1 MTFFSFKRVAE
12 GYAAHRPF
20 YHPLVIA
27 KIRARLGLEGKL
39 SAALDVGCGTGLST
53 VALCEIADHV
63 VGTDSSAEM
72 IEVAR
77 GAGNA
82 GVVFHCAPA
91 EDLRFPDGSF
101 DVITVGGAINWI
113 DRERFLPEA
122 QRVLGTNGSL
132 VAYDNFIADRMS
144 DVPLYTQWFQEQ
156 YLYRYPKPPRDEA
169 PLTTHEAERHGF
181 RLDQEEYS
189 NSLSM
194 SKEQYVE
201 FMLTQSNIISAVD
214 MGSESLSAARE
225 WMNQTLA
232 PVFPEGKAALR
243 FEGYVWYLRAC

>member
-27 KIRARLGLEGKL
+27 KIRAHLGLKGRL

-63 VGTDSSAEM
+63 VGTDSSATM
-72 IEVAR
+72 IEAANGV
-77 GAGNA
+77 GHGE
-82 GVVFHCAPA
+82 VVFHCAPG
-91 EDLRFPDGSF
+91 EDLRFSDQSF
-101 DVITVGGAINWI
+101 DVITVCGAINWI

-122 QRVLGTNGSL
+122 KRVLRPNGSL
-132 VAYDNFIADRMS
+132 VIYDNFISDRMS
-144 DVPLYTQWFQEQ
+144 DVPDYTQWFQEQ
-156 YLYRYPKPPRDEA
+156 YLYRYPKPPRDET
-169 PLTTHEAERHGF
+169 PVTTLEAERHGF
-181 RLDQEEYS
+181 HLDREEYS
-189 NSLSM
+189 NALSM
-194 SKEQYVE
+194 SREQYVE

-225 WMNQTLA
+225 WMNQTLV
-232 PVFPEGKAALR
+232 PMFPEEKATLC
-243 FEGYVWYLRAC
+243 FSGYVWYLRTD